1 MVAIPFPTS
10 SRPGERPALGQGR
23 LVNAFATKEGKAIRW
38 KRVPGL
44 KVFAEPSQAVASVF
58 TGPRG
63 LFWSGND
70 LVVAVKDRIARL
82 NSSGT
87 ITMLNGTF
95 AGDTPVTI
103 ARNNNATPD
112 IVAVASAS
120 VVTIG
125 ASSISPYGDGD
136 VGVPNSVSSLDGY
149 LIFTYGDGTIRATGL
164 NTISVD
170 GLSST
175 KAESNPD
182 GLLRGLVSAQL
193 FYAMGQASIE
203 VYQDVGKSPF
213 PLERVAVIP
222 VGLMA
227 PFAVAGGQQEGWDT
241 QPIFVARDGTVR
253 RLSGYQE
260 EIVSTPDVVRD
271 ILAVTEKSTL
281 VASVYVVGETAI
293 WSLSSPSWTW
303 ELNVSTGEWHQRRSY
318 GLNRWRAAFSA
329 NAFDKWIVGD
339 TQSGTLFEVSA
350 AAQMEGAD
358 PLIFEVESESVKSF
372 PARIQC
378 RRADFD
384 FVVGYGEEEGRDPI
398 ELNPQVEISWSD
410 DGGVTW
416 GTPVHR
422 PLGREGRFGQLV
434 SVLNTGQAGAQGRK
448 WRLRVSDP
456 VDCTLM
462 GGDMQATARIV

>member
-23 LVNAFATKEGKAIRW
+23 LVNAYATKEGAAIRW

-44 KVFAEPSQAVASVF
+44 KPFAVPSDVEASAF
-58 TGPRG
+58 IGPRG
-63 LFWSGND
+63 LLWAGHE
-70 LVVAVKDRIARL
+70 LIAVVKDRVARID
-82 NSSGT
+82 GT
-87 ITMLNGTF
+87 GKITLLNGTF

-112 IVAVASAS
+112 IVAVGKTSSVKIGSS
-120 VVTIG
+120 VVPLDMGTF
-125 ASSISPYGDGD
+125 PQ
-136 VGVPNSVSSLDGY
+136 PNSVSSLDGY
-149 LIFTYGDGTIRATGL
+149 LIYTSGAGDIIATGL
-164 NTISVD
+164 NTTTIPAGSMA
-170 GLSST
+170 

-203 VYQDVGKSPF
+203 VYQDVGRAPF

-241 QPIFVARDGTVR
+241 YPIFVARDGTVR

-260 EIVSTPDVVRD
+260 QIVSTPDVVRD
-271 ILAVTEKSTL
+271 ILAVADKSTL
-281 VASVYVVGETAI
+281 VASVYVVGEMAV

-329 NAFDKWIVGD
+329 NAFDRWIVGD
-339 TQSGTLFEVSA
+339 TQSGTLFELSPSTLA
-350 AAQMEGAD
+350 EGTN
-358 PLIFEVESESVKSF
+358 PLVFEVESDTARSF

-384 FVVGYGEEEGRDPI
+384 FVVGYGEEAGRDPI
-398 ELNPQVEISWSD
+398 ETNPQVEISWSD

-416 GTPVHR
+416 SIPVHR
-422 PLGREGRFGQLV
+422 SLGREGRFRTLV

-448 WRLRVSDP
+448 WRLLISDP

-462 GGDMQATARIV
+462 GGDMQASARIT